1 MACRTAF
8 RVMAVA
14 ALLVGPTATPL
25 VAQTLPPGL
34 RPAGSTRL
42 LDVPYL
48 SQTEDLCG
56 GAAIAMV
63 LRYWGD
69 RRVQPEDFSAL
80 VDRSAS
86 GIRTDALAAD
96 VSRRGWQAFPL
107 AADAGGEWIATQID
121 HGRPVVALMA
131 ISPTRFHYVVIV
143 GWTPEQVIAHDPAS
157 APFRVMA
164 TADFERA
171 WAAAGRWALLVLP
184 SADQNVLTTPP
195 PERPAAITSPVT
207 GACGPLVQ
215 TMVDLARS
223 GQVAAAEQGLLAA
236 THLCPL
242 DPAAWRELAGIRFLQ
257 SRWAEA
263 ASLAE
268 RAAAIAP
275 DDEAGWDLLATSRF
289 LNDQPDAALGAWG
302 RIGRPTVD
310 LVRVQGLARTR
321 QPVIVTVL
329 DLHPDTVLTAASLG
343 RAARRLDEL
352 PSAARTS
359 LRYRPLA
366 GGLAEIA
373 AVVVERPRLP
383 SGVVPIAATAARAW
397 SQREVHV
404 HAASPTGSG
413 ELFTIAWRW
422 WEARPRIAMTLAVP
436 AVSWWPGVTTI
447 EGSWER
453 QSYATPVGT
462 SERRRAGV
470 RVADWAS
477 RAVRWNAGVAF
488 DRWLDDSHVS
498 ADGALDVRL
507 ADDRVALGIHAAGWT
522 PAGSGRRFAAGRLS
536 SAWRSTVN
544 DERSSWSAAVG
555 LATATSA
562 SPLDLWP
569 GAGVGHARVPLLR
582 AHPLLDAGV
591 ITGEVFGR
599 QLAHGT
605 VEYQRPL
612 LRSPAGTLQLAVF
625 GDASRAW
632 HRLSDDEPS
641 PLHADVGAG
650 VRLALPGKGGAIRV
664 DVARGLRDK
673 RVVVSAGWRAPW
685 PGEHHE

>member
-8 RVMAVA
+8 RVLAVA
-14 ALLVGPTATPL
+14 ALLVGATATPL
-25 VAQTLPPGL
+25 VAQTLPPGP
-34 RPAGSTRL
+34 RPVGSTRL

-69 RRVQPEDFSAL
+69 RRVHPEDFSAL
-80 VDRSAS
+80 IDRSAS

-107 AADAGGEWIATQID
+107 AADASGEGISTQVD
-121 HGRPVVALMA
+121 HGRPVVALIA

-184 SADQNVLTTPP
+184 SADQNVLMTPP
-195 PERPAAITSPVT
+195 PEGPAAITSPVT

-215 TMVDLARS
+215 NMVDLARS
-223 GQVAAAEQGLLAA
+223 GQLAAAEQGLLAA
-236 THLCPL
+236 TQLCPL
-242 DPAAWRELAGIRFLQ
+242 DPTAWRELAGIRFLQ
-257 SRWAEA
+257 SRWNEA

-321 QPVIVTVL
+321 QPVTVTVL
-329 DLHPDTVLTAASLG
+329 DLHPNMVLTAASLG
-343 RAARRLDEL
+343 RAARRLAEL

-366 GGLAEIA
+366 GGLAEID

-404 HAASPTGSG
+404 NAASPTGSG

-453 QSYATPVGT
+453 QSYATPVVI

-507 ADDRVALGIHAAGWT
+507 ADDRVAIGIHATGWT
-522 PAGSGRRFAAGRLS
+522 PTGSGHRFAVGRLS
-536 SAWRSTVN
+536 SAWRSIVS
-544 DERSSWSAAVG
+544 DDRSSWSAAVG

-599 QLAHGT
+599 QLAHAT
-605 VEYQRPL
+605 VEYQHPL

-625 GDASRAW
+625 GDTARAW
-632 HRLSDDEPS
+632 HRLGAENPS
-641 PLHADVGAG
+641 RLHADVGAG
-650 VRLALPGKGGAIRV
+650 LRLALPGKGGAMRV
-664 DVARGLRDK
+664 EVARGLRDK
-673 RVVVSAGWRAPW
+673 RVAFSARWQAPW
-685 PGEHHE
+685 PGTQDE

>member
-1 MACRTAF
+1 MACLTAI

-14 ALLVGPTATPL
+14 ALIVGATATPL
-25 VAQTLPPGL
+25 VAQTQLFDP
-34 RPAGSTRL
+34 RPVGSTRL

-69 RRVQPEDFSAL
+69 RRVQPEDFSVL
-80 VDRSAS
+80 MDRSAS

-107 AADAGGEWIATQID
+107 AADAGGKGIATQLD

-143 GWTPEQVIAHDPAS
+143 GWTPEQVIVHDPAS

-184 SADQNVLTTPP
+184 SADRSMLTTSP
-195 PERPAAITSPVT
+195 PERPVATAPVT

-236 THLCPL
+236 TRLCPH
-242 DPAAWRELAGIRFLQ
+242 DSAAWRELAGIRFLQ
-257 SRWAEA
+257 SRWDDA

-268 RAAAIAP
+268 RAATIAP

-321 QPVIVTVL
+321 QPVVVTML
-329 DLHPDTVLTAASLG
+329 DLHPNMVLTAASLG

-366 GGLAEIA
+366 GGLAEID

-404 HAASPTGSG
+404 NAASPTGSG
-413 ELFTIAWRW
+413 ELITIAWRW

-447 EGSWER
+447 EGAWER
-453 QSYATPVGT
+453 QSYATPAGT

-488 DRWLDDSHVS
+488 DRWVDDSHVS

-507 ADDRVALGIHAAGWT
+507 ADDRVAIGIHAAGWT
-522 PAGSGRRFAAGRLS
+522 PIGSGHRFAAGRLS
-536 SAWRSTVN
+536 SAWRSTVS
-544 DERSSWSAAVG
+544 DERRSWSAAVG
-555 LATATSA
+555 LVTATSA

-591 ITGEVFGR
+591 ITGDVFGR
-599 QLAHGT
+599 QLAHAT
-605 VEYQRPL
+605 VEYQHPL

-625 GDASRAW
+625 GDTARAW
-632 HRLSDDEPS
+632 HRLDAENPS
-641 PLHADVGAG
+641 PLQVDVGAG
-650 VRLALPGKGGAIRV
+650 LRLALPGKGGAIRV
-664 DVARGLRDK
+664 EMARGLRDK
-673 RVVVSAGWRAPW
+673 RIAFSARWQAPW
-685 PGEHHE
+685 PGTQHE